1 MNKEND
7 CVENCWLELC
17 DRIDKY
23 IQDPSDDN
31 IVKIECVKN
40 KLAKTIG
47 SAQKKLILSK
57 DFENEK

>member
-1 MNKEND
+1 MNKENEY
-7 CVENCWLELC
+7 VENCWMELC
-17 DRIDKY
+17 DKIDKY

-31 IVKIECVKN
+31 IVKIEGVKS
-40 KLAKTIG
+40 KLAKTIN

>member
-1 MNKEND
+1 MNKENE

-31 IVKIECVKN
+31 IVKIECVKS

-47 SAQKKLILSK
+47 SVQKKLILSK